1 MEFNNTMPIYVQV
14 IRSIKKDMIHG
25 RLNLGDKLPS
35 ARDLAIQYQ
44 INPNTVSRI
53 YRELELMELCFTKRG
68 IGTYVT
74 EDESKL
80 SVIRKE
86 MADEVVM
93 AFLQEMKEL
102 GFTKDE
108 LTKIIEEKSERITL

>member
-1 MEFNNTMPIYVQV
+1 MEFNNTMPIYIQV

-44 INPNTVSRI
+44 INPNTVNRI
-53 YRELELMELCFTKRG
+53 YRELEQMELCFTKRG

-80 SVIRKE
+80 SMIRKE
-86 MADEVVM
+86 MADQAM
-93 AFLQEMKEL
+93 TGFFKEMKEL
-102 GFTKDE
+102 GFTKEELMNVVDE
-108 LTKIIEEKSERITL
+108 NYDRE

>member
-1 MEFNNTMPIYVQV
+1 MEFNNTMPIYIQV

-44 INPNTVSRI
+44 INPNTVNRI
-53 YRELELMELCFTKRG
+53 YRELEQMELCYTKRG

-74 EDESKL
+74 EDETKL
-80 SVIRKE
+80 SLIRKE
-86 MADEVVM
+86 MADDVLKD
-93 AFLQEMKEL
+93 FFQEMKEL
-102 GFTKDE
+102 GFTKEE
-108 LTKIIEEKSERITL
+108 LTRIINENYDIK

>member
-1 MEFNNTMPIYVQV
+1 MEFNNTMPIYIQV

-25 RLNLGDKLPS
+25 RLSLGDKLPS

-93 AFLQEMKEL
+93 AFLQEMMEL
-102 GFTKDE
+102 GFTKEELIRIIDE
-108 LTKIIEEKSERITL
+108 RMKE